1 MVLGS
6 SSIWCSD
13 MIMGDIDNISRK
25 RRFFSLDGQRGQA
38 AVEYLVVV
46 GALVTALVTL
56 PSVFDVVR
64 ESLQSKYQSYSFAV
78 AISEPPRSV
87 FDREVAAD
95 AHKVEEVMR
104 VLHDLE
110 EFLAHPSLPDFDKPD
125 IPATDFIKDLEKL
138 IHN

>member
-1 MVLGS
+1 MAMDD
-6 SSIWCSD
+6 SD
-13 MIMGDIDNISRK
+13 NGSRK
-25 RRFFSLDGQRGQA
+25 RRFFCPGGQRGQA

-46 GALVTALVTL
+46 GALVTALVAL
-56 PSVFDVVR
+56 PSVFELVR

-78 AISEPPRSV
+78 AISEPPRSA

-110 EFLAHPSLPDFDKPD
+110 KFLAHPSLPDVHKPD
-125 IPATDFIKDLEKL
+125 IPATGFIKDLEKL